1 MEHRLW
7 AYHNEFGWFAVD
19 PEECDFDEDKV
30 DEAPAVLEATTKHEL
45 MNMAEA
51 DNIKIVMWLE

>member
-1 MEHRLW
+1 MERRLW

-30 DEAPAVLEATTKHEL
+30 DAAPTIFEATTTHEL
-45 MNMAEA
+45 MNIAEA
-51 DNIKIVMWLE
+51 DNLKIVMWLE